1 MSNVQSPRS
10 GKPTVGITLGDVA
23 GIGPEVVRKAM
34 ASGKLPVGFD
44 YEVILASETPRVRPG
59 RLSLSAARFALASLQ
74 VGIDGIR
81 AGRYQ
86 ALVTGPV
93 NKTGLA
99 RIGFRHPGQTEWLA
113 TKTGANQFAM
123 MLACDRLRVSLV
135 STHLSLARAVRAV
148 RGKKIL
154 EVAHLTREFLV
165 RIGIRRPRIAVAG
178 LNPHAGENGV
188 IGREERRIIL
198 PAVRTIQRRGWRVS
212 GPLPPDTVFYQAAHG
227 AYDAVVCM
235 YHDQGLIP
243 LKLLAFDSGVNV
255 TLGLPFPRTS
265 PDHGTA
271 YDIAGKNVANPGS
284 MIEAI
289 KLACVL
295 AKKEVILSGKRKK

>member
-1 MSNVQSPRS
+1 MR
-10 GKPTVGITLGDVA
+10 KPVIGITLGDVA
-23 GIGPEVVRKAM
+23 GIGPEVIRKALR
-34 ASGKLPVGFD
+34 SPKLPRGFE
-44 YEVILASETPRVRPG
+44 YEVILESKAPRVRPG
-59 RLSLSAARFALASLQ
+59 RLSLAAARFALAGLQ
-74 VGIDGIR
+74 VGIDGIES
-81 AGRYQ
+81 GRYC

-99 RIGFRHPGQTEWLA
+99 RAGFRHAGQTEWLA
-113 TKTGANQFAM
+113 AKTGTREFAM
-123 MLACDRLRVSLV
+123 MLACDRMRVSLV

-148 RGKKIL
+148 REKKIMQ
-154 EVAHLTREFLV
+154 VARLTREFLL
-165 RIGIRRPRIAVAG
+165 RIGVRSPRIAIAG

-188 IGREERRIIL
+188 IGREESRIIL
-198 PAVRTIQRRGWRVS
+198 PAVRKMQRRGWRAS
-212 GPLPPDTVFYQAAHG
+212 GPLSPDTVFFQAARG

-243 LKLLAFDSGVNV
+243 LKLLAFNSGVNV

-271 YDIAGKNVANPGS
+271 YDIAGKNVANPES

-295 AKKEVILSGKRKK
+295 AKTDRRI

>member
-1 MSNVQSPRS
+1 MKS
-10 GKPTVGITLGDVA
+10 KPVIGITLGDVA
-23 GIGPEVVRKAM
+23 GIGPEVVCKAL
-34 ASGKLPVGFD
+34 ACGKLPFDFD
-44 YEVILASETPRVRPG
+44 YEVVLNSAAPRVHPG
-59 RLSLSAARFALASLQ
+59 RPSLSAARFSMASLQ
-74 VGIDGIR
+74 AGIDGIR
-81 AGRYQ
+81 NGRFC

-99 RIGFRHPGQTEWLA
+99 RAGFRHPGQTEWLA
-113 TKTGANQFAM
+113 AKTGTKRFAM
-123 MLACDRLRVSLV
+123 MLVCDRLRVSLV

-148 RGKKIL
+148 RAGRIL
-154 EVAHLTREFLV
+154 EVARLTREFLL
-165 RIGIRRPRIAVAG
+165 RIGIRRPKIAVAG
-178 LNPHAGENGV
+178 LNPHAGENGI
-188 IGREERRIIL
+188 IGREDMRIIL
-198 PAVRTIQRRGWRVS
+198 PAVRRMRRRRWRVS
-212 GPLPPDTVFYQAAHG
+212 GPISPDTVFHQAAHG

-284 MIEAI
+284 MIEAV

-295 AKKEVILSGKRKK
+295 AKKIKS